1 MSSHCLLAF
10 MVSDKRSTVNLLED
24 PLCITSQCFLAAFEI
39 VSLFQSC
46 DYNISWCGC
55 LWVYHTWDFLSF
67 WICRLVS
74 HQLGELW
81 PFRFQTLF
89 LHPCF
94 FSCWCSPQA
103 GVCVPRLLWLC
114 SLSPFFSSSGP
125 WFVLPLCLLVL
136 SPACSALWVN
146 VHFSHRIFSRFFL

>member
-10 MVSDKRSTVNLLED
+10 MVSDKRSTVNLFED
-24 PLCITSQCFLAAFEI
+24 PLCITSQCFPSAFEI

-55 LWVYHTWDFLSF
+55 LWVYHTRDFLSF
-67 WICRLVS
+67 WICRLMS

-89 LHPCF
+89 LRPVSSRADAPLRQLF
-94 FSCWCSPQA
+94 VSA
-103 GVCVPRLLWLC
+103 G
-114 SLSPFFSSSGP
+114 SSGS
-125 WFVLPLCLLVL
+125 VHSLPSSRAQGLDLSCLCV
-136 SPACSALWVN
+136 C
-146 VHFSHRIFSRFFL
+146 